1 MYQILNKCEVLNMKT
16 TPTENRFDTLVAND
30 EELNK
35 SNIIVPINYDDDD
48 DMEDFVDTVCEELF
62 DMA

>member
-1 MYQILNKCEVLNMKT
+1 MKT
-16 TPTENRFDTLVAND
+16 TPTENRFDTLAND

-35 SNIIVPINYDDDD
+35 SNIIIPINYDDDD

>member
-1 MYQILNKCEVLNMKT
+1 MK
-16 TPTENRFDTLVAND
+16 TPTENKFDVLVNEEIIDKAN
-30 EELNK
+30 
-35 SNIIVPINYDDDD
+35 IVIPINYDDDDD